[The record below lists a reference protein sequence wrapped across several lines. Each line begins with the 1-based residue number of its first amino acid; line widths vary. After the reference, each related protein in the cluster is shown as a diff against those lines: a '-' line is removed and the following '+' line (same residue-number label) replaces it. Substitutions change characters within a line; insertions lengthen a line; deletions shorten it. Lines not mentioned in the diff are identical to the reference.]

1 MEQRDD
7 ILKRIE
13 RCIKEISMGKIDS
26 INNSDRIEEDLGID
40 SMGATDLV
48 FSLEDEFRIE
58 ISDKELFEILKV
70 NDIIDLVIDK
80 LDSAIQKTAVI

>member
-1 MEQRDD
+1 MEQGVD

-26 INNSDRIEEDLGID
+26 INISDRIEEDLGID

-48 FSLEDEFRIE
+48 FSLEDEFRIA
-58 ISDKELFEILKV
+58 ISDKELFEIKNV
-70 NDIIDLVIDK
+70 KDIIDLVIGK
-80 LDSAIQKTAVI
+80 RDSTIQKTAVI